1 MLSESTSVR
10 LATQL
15 EALSIILADAS
26 PAALTPRPPSGDWSA
41 HENLAHL
48 ARHHEVTL
56 DRLRR
61 ILAEDAPRFSR
72 YRAEDDPG
80 WPEWA
85 RQSPDAM
92 LARLT
97 GLRAELVELVRSL
110 GPDRLNRVGIHPVF
124 GPMTIP
130 LWLEFFLLHEAH
142 HLYVVLNRVRGG

>member
-1 MLSESTSVR
+1 VLPESTSVR

-15 EALSIILADAS
+15 DVLPTILGDAS
-26 PAALTPRPPSGDWSA
+26 PAALTRRPPSGDWSA

-48 ARHHEVTL
+48 ARHHEVML

-61 ILAEDAPRFSR
+61 ILTEDTPRFSR
-72 YRAEDDPG
+72 YRAEDDPE
-80 WPEWA
+80 WPAWP
-85 RQSPDAM
+85 RQSLDAV

-97 GLRAELVELVRSL
+97 ALRAELLGLVRPL
-110 GPDRLNRVGIHPVF
+110 GPDRLDRAGVHPVF
-124 GPMTIP
+124 GLMTIP